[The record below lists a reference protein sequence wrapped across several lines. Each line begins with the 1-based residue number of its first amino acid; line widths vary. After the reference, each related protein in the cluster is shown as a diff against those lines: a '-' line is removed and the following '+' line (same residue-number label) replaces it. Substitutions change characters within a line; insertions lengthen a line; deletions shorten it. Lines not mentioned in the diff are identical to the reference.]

1 MVIRRSPL
9 WLLVAVALAACAPQ
23 QPEPQPPSEDRAPM
37 ADSAAGSVPLV
48 TSLQVEPFAD
58 SVEFQLSVTNPS
70 AEAVQLTF
78 PSGQSFDFTV
88 MDNGRE
94 VWRWSAD
101 QMFTQAVRTETLQPG
116 QTQSYRAVWMPPAS
130 LSGEFTVRGMLTAQ
144 EHRVE
149 QETRVRLP

>member
-1 MVIRRSPL
+1 MLIRRSPL
-9 WLLVAVALAACAPQ
+9 WLLVAIVLAACAPQ

-37 ADSAAGSVPLV
+37 ADSAAGSTSLV
-48 TSLQVEPFAD
+48 SSLQVEPSAD
-58 SVEFQLSVTNPS
+58 SVQFHLSVTNAS
-70 AEAVQLTF
+70 AEPVQLTF

-88 MDNGRE
+88 TDNGRE

-101 QMFTQAVRTETLQPG
+101 QMFTQAVRTEMLQPG
-116 QTQSYRAVWMPPAS
+116 QTQSYRAAWIPPS
-130 LSGEFTVRGMLTAQ
+130 GLSGEFMVRGMLTAQ